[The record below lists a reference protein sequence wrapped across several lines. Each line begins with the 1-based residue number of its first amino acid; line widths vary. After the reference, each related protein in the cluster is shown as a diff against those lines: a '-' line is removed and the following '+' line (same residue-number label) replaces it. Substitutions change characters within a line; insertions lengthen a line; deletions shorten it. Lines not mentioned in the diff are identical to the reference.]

1 MVASVNFSS
10 TARVDFQTGVPT
22 FLVPVSHWVLRR
34 STADGL
40 GTFWG
45 IRKGRP
51 KRPHLCR
58 WTLRR
63 VNVLGCW
70 TLIWFLYMQFVFW
83 LVCVGPGRGAGGR
96 GGGLSNYHWR
106 VESTKLRVILLSWV
120 LVLQKKT
127 ISASWDDYYI
137 FTLLRATVKL
147 FGLIRMPS
155 PHYHTSKYRRRRR

>member
-70 TLIWFLYMQFVFW
+70 TLIWFLYMQFVLW

-96 GGGLSNYHWR
+96 GGGGGEGNRLKLLIDLDYRQFSVRNVKRRPGWGIALTIMADMGRLCPKGVPFCVEYLS
-106 VESTKLRVILLSWV
+106 
-120 LVLQKKT
+120 
-127 ISASWDDYYI
+127 
-137 FTLLRATVKL
+137 
-147 FGLIRMPS
+147 S
-155 PHYHTSKYRRRRR
+155 PNVH